1 MNSSQPHTPGRSET
15 PAGTRAFNLG
25 ETVDRSWE
33 TWPMDGDSG
42 EVRLTMDEAFRA
54 AYYLIDDYVK
64 IEGDDPQAAL
74 VLYRQY
80 MWSDPG
86 REEDWRVAVDR
97 ARSDEI
103 DSPELPDWK
112 N

>member
-1 MNSSQPHTPGRSET
+1 
-15 PAGTRAFNLG
+15 
-25 ETVDRSWE
+25 
-33 TWPMDGDSG
+33 MDGDSDD
-42 EVRLTMDEAFRA
+42 VRLTMDEAFRA

-64 IEGDDPQAAL
+64 IEGDHPQAAL
-74 VLYRQY
+74 VLYRHY

-86 REEDWRVAVDR
+86 REEDWRRAVDR
-97 ARSDEI
+97 ARSDET